1 MVGDWIGWRGSVML
15 FRGDMVLI
23 DTKMGDYDGYLGL
36 VISQF
41 TPYYF
46 KVFVSGVGFRFYQE
60 NHVQVIQ

>member
-1 MVGDWIGWRGSVML
+1 MVGEVPVKP
-15 FRGDMVLI
+15 GDMVLI

-46 KVFVSGVGFRFYQE
+46 KVFVSGAGFRFYQE
-60 NHVQVIQ
+60 NHFQVIQ

>member
-1 MVGDWIGWRGSVML
+1 MKPGDL
-15 FRGDMVLI
+15 VLI

-46 KVFVSGVGFRFYQE
+46 KVFVGGIGFRFYQE
-60 NHVQVIQ
+60 NHVQVIG

>member
-1 MVGDWIGWRGSVML
+1 MIP
-15 FRGDMVLI
+15 GDMVLI